1 MISQHFEQR
10 HFTGSLSRHVGIKKY
25 QKDKIN
31 FNNFS
36 SFQKI
41 HHQ

>member
-10 HFTGSLSRHVGIKKY
+10 HSTGSLSRHVGIKKY
-25 QKDKIN
+25 KIDKIN
-31 FNNFS
+31 FNKFP

-41 HHQ
+41 HVQ